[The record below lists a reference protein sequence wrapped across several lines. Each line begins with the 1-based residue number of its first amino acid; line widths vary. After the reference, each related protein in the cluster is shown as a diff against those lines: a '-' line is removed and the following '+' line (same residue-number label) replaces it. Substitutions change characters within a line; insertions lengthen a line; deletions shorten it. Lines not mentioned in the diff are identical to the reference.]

1 MIFLRL
7 WGLRVEMVFDM
18 TGGVGED
25 TRMSLFTL
33 LRGASSPTERLSE
46 ARVKWRD
53 FVSARLHQR
62 DERKVFRLLRGEDE
76 LLAFLQSGE
85 YFGDIEFRHGANG
98 FMVVD
103 VSNDGLRVCRLAKR
117 ARWDSQTDDN
127 RAAIAVL
134 LLLGA
139 DRSDIEVYGVA
150 SVITMIRSRYVR
162 EVARKSQPVTPSFE
176 PLRNPY
182 LLLPN

>member
-1 MIFLRL
+1 
-7 WGLRVEMVFDM
+7 MVFDM
-18 TGGVGED
+18 IDGVGED

-33 LRGASSPTERLSE
+33 LRRITGPTEKLSE
-46 ARVKWRD
+46 TRVKWRD
-53 FVSARLHQR
+53 FVSTRLYKS
-62 DERKVFRLLRGEDE
+62 DERKVFRLLRGEYE

-98 FMVVD
+98 FMAAD
-103 VSNDGLRVCRLAKR
+103 VSNDGLRVCLLAKG
-117 ARWDSQTDDN
+117 ARWDSQTADN

-139 DRSDIEVYGVA
+139 EKDDIEVYGVA
-150 SVITMIRSRYVR
+150 SVMTMIRSRYVR
-162 EVARKSQPVTPSFE
+162 EVARRSQPVTPTFE

-182 LLLPN
+182 LLLPH